1 MRALRQIAA
10 IIEVDLRK
18 LKHDPTELITRTFQ
32 PVIWLLLFGQA
43 MARLLPGGKT
53 SYLDFIAPGILA
65 QSILFISIFYGIAL
79 IWEKDFGMLHK
90 VFVSPISRSVLVVGR
105 ALAAGVRSISQ
116 TMIIYIL
123 SLLIG
128 INISLNLFHVLGV
141 ILMAI
146 LGACVFS
153 TFSLIIAAVLKKR
166 ERFMG
171 VGQLLTMPFFFTSN
185 ALYPIAD
192 MPTWFKV
199 LSHLNPMTY
208 MVDAFRAL
216 MIVGEVSQY
225 GLLFDYGVMVAIFAL
240 LAAIAAP
247 LYPRI
252 IY

>member
-1 MRALRQIAA
+1 MRTLRQIGA
-10 IIEVDLRK
+10 IVEVDLRK
-18 LKHDPTELITRTFQ
+18 LRHDPTELITRTFQ
-32 PVIWLLLFGQA
+32 PIVWLLLFGQG
-43 MARLLPGGKT
+43 MARIVPAGRT

-65 QSILFISIFYGIAL
+65 QSILFIAIFYGIAL

-90 VFVSPISRSVLVVGR
+90 VFVSPISRYVLVVGR
-105 ALAAGVRSISQ
+105 AIAAGVRSISQ
-116 TMIIYIL
+116 TVIIYLI

-128 INISLNLFHVLGV
+128 IHISFNPLDFLGV
-141 ILMAI
+141 ILMAL
-146 LGACVFS
+146 LGASVFS
-153 TFSLIIAAVLKKR
+153 TFSLIIASVLKKR

-185 ALYPIAD
+185 ALYPIAG

-208 MVDAFRAL
+208 MVDAFRSL

-225 GLLFDYGVMVAIFAL
+225 GLWMDYGIVTAAFVILAL
-240 LAAIAAP
+240 IAAP